1 MTAPMARPARRT
13 MGKID
18 AAAAALGPGPLTEEG
33 LREHVFPL
41 FSRVLQREE
50 LYLANHSLGRP
61 LDHLEEDLR
70 EFASLWFGDM
80 DDAWGP
86 WMDELSRFRASIAR
100 LIGLSRH
107 DAVVPKIAAGQGLR
121 AVLNAL
127 PADGSLRPPRLVA
140 TRGEFDALDFVLKMY
155 EDKGRALIH
164 WVEPRADA
172 ATGLPIIDAGAVIR
186 AIDPGTDLII
196 VSEVYYSTGQLLD
209 GLPDIIVAARRAR
222 ALCLVDMYHA
232 AGVIPGRF
240 DELGPD
246 FAVGGS
252 YKYTRGGPGP
262 GWLAIHP
269 RHLSGGDA
277 QPALRTLDTGWF
289 AKKDTFGFERPVRPL
304 LSPGGDAWLENT
316 PAPILAYQARAG
328 LQLVLAIGVAR
339 LRAYSLEQQTFLA
352 GELRS
357 RGVTVR
363 HPDPHGAFLLVPHTD
378 APGLVRRLKQRGLNV
393 DARLGHIRLCP
404 DILNTRAEMSRAADI
419 VRASLD

>member
-1 MTAPMARPARRT
+1 MSR
-13 MGKID
+13 ID
-18 AAAAALGPGPLTEEG
+18 AAAAALGPGPLTEAG
-33 LREHVFPL
+33 LREHIFPL
-41 FSRVLQREE
+41 FSRVLAREE

-61 LDHLEEDLR
+61 LDQLEDDLR
-70 EFASLWFGDM
+70 EFASPWFTDM
-80 DDAWGP
+80 DDAWGA
-86 WMDELSRFRASIAR
+86 WMEELARFRASIAR

-127 PADGSLRPPRLVA
+127 PADGSLRPLRLVA

-155 EDKGRALIH
+155 EDKGRAIID
-164 WVEPRADA
+164 WTEPRPDPASGLPLIDA
-172 ATGLPIIDAGAVIR
+172 ADVVR
-186 AIDPGTDLII
+186 AIRPGVDLLV
-196 VSEVYYSTGQLLD
+196 VSEVYYSTGQVLH
-209 GLPDIIVAARRAR
+209 GLAEIIRAA
-222 ALCLVDMYHA
+222 HA
-232 AGVIPGRF
+232 AGALVLVDLYHSAGVLPGRF

-269 RHLSGGDA
+269 RHLAEGDA

-289 AKKDTFGFERPVRPL
+289 AKKDTFGFQRPTRPL

-316 PAPILAYQARAG
+316 PAPVLAYQARAG
-328 LQLVLAIGVAR
+328 LELVLAIGVER
-339 LRAYSLEQQTFLA
+339 LRAYSLEQQAFLA

-363 HPDPHGAFLLVPHTD
+363 HPEPHGASLLVPHPD
-378 APGLVRRLKQRGLNV
+378 APGLVRRLKERGLNV

-419 VRASLD
+419 VRACVD